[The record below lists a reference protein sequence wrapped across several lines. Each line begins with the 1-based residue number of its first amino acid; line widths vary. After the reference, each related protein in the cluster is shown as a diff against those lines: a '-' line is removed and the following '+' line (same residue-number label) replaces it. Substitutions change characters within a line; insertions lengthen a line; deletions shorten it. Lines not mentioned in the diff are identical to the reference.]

1 MIVFVVFKVVNKA
14 KINQITFSVTKPKS
28 VEYPISKSDKILLLW
43 TLFFCIC
50 KIQFTKHV
58 L

>member
-28 VEYPISKSDKILLLW
+28 VEYQISKSDKILLW
-43 TLFFCIC
+43 SLFFCFC

>member
-28 VEYPISKSDKILLLW
+28 VEYQISKSGKILLW
-43 TLFFCIC
+43 PLFFCFC

>member
-14 KINQITFSVTKPKS
+14 KINQIMFSVTKPKS
-28 VEYPISKSDKILLLW
+28 VEYQISKSDKIILLW
-43 TLFFCIC
+43 PLFFFIC

>member
-28 VEYPISKSDKILLLW
+28 VEYQISKSDKILLW
-43 TLFFCIC
+43 PLFFCFC